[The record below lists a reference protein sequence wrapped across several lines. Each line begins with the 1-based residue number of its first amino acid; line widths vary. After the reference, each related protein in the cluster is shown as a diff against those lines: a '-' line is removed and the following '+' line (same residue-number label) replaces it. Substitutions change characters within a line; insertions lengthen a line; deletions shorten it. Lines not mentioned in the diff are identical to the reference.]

1 MKKPTIKTKKGFF
14 TQYQVF
20 YDGYLIKSFYDKKDA
35 TKLRNEINEEQ
46 KKMAVFYT
54 AWFLLLSL

>member
-54 AWFLLLSL
+54 A